1 MLIVNFNEKEVWLD
15 MVKRDFPAMSQPAK
29 FISQTDGNVVAKQI
43 PFNRMVEL
51 GLLVRKR
58 GKYRLGFPNA

>member
-1 MLIVNFNEKEVWLD
+1 VLIVNFDKKESWLA
-15 MVKRDFPAMSQPAK
+15 MVKRDFPSMSQPAK
-29 FISQTDGNVVAKQI
+29 FISDSNGKIVAKQI

-58 GKYRLGFPNA
+58 GKYRLGFPNG